1 MSFDWLAI
9 ALPPTLNIGL
19 SLPGYLIMGLA
30 VILTALLLFQVTR
43 MRHRAGSPSMTGV
56 GWLSLVGLA
65 AAGAVL
71 GGTLLLGFPLG
82 LYHAT
87 LPLLAFLPLLI
98 AAVWLGP
105 VPAVLVGWVTGLSWA
120 LFITGRPT
128 QPFEIA
134 LLGGLVSVMLGQR
147 YRGTLGSWLRQPLV
161 AMLLGALVVAWPLS
175 VLGTFG
181 AASYGSA
188 LSGLDRAVSA
198 VFPALVVNLGAALV
212 AGLLVQAALLVRPE
226 WRTIADDDLQIAPW
240 VQRLG
245 RRTLYTLI
253 PAVSL
258 AIVLLVAVVAVT
270 SYQVATG
277 LVINQMSRDAANAAS
292 GIPYFVQ
299 VGRSVIR
306 NLTQDSALVEADDQ
320 TRQDLLAEGLRA
332 VPFFEQLVYFEGG
345 QTALSAFPEFGPD
358 TVPLTPEEINRVGF
372 AVEDGVPAE
381 VMVYQPDASGQA
393 ALMSFIAPLEGEG
406 AALLGR
412 TTLDTNPVLTSLD
425 DLLRSG
431 IGGSGEG
438 LLIDSQNRILLYP
451 ARPERQQE
459 IFNLGAAR
467 SVRRTVGGGQAFR
480 QLKPDDTHQ
489 LVYVLPVEGQSN
501 WSVVIL
507 VPNETALSLAAQI
520 ALPLL
525 FLLVTLAV
533 ISVLVAVNGLQSV
546 TDPLGDLLGAAE
558 LISKGRLDQ
567 PVSIKREDELGRL
580 GTAFEEMRLRLIERL
595 DELERLLRVSR
606 SVSSNLELFRAVPP
620 ILSSA
625 LDVTSAAGVRLVLR
639 QTRGEQRQTYA
650 AGDAAASIAGLDAP
664 LLDLVEKQGTIVISQ
679 MWRASDAIDK
689 DVLPDTIKALVALP
703 LRRDRVYYGV
713 LWLAFEEEHQ
723 FDQPEMDFL
732 STLAGQTAIAVS
744 NASLFAEVEEK
755 QRELEAVLVSTADP
769 MIVTDQQGRI
779 TLINPAAE
787 EYFAIRGDKVRGR
800 KASEV
805 LFDQKLAALLSNPQQ
820 PVADL
825 ELLDRKGIYLAN
837 TSTIVSQDGAIAG
850 RVAVLRDV
858 THLKEL
864 DEIKTVFLR
873 MVSHDLRSP
882 LTYMR
887 GYLSMLP
894 MTGELNER
902 QSEAISKIENGIRY
916 ITDMTERLLYLSRLQ
931 FGDEAELELVPVD
944 LSDIMHAIRAEQ
956 TEFANENQ
964 IELTVKPSNGLP
976 LVVADVMLLRQA
988 VSNLVNNAIKYTP
1001 PGGHVNIQAYHEG
1014 EEQITLAVADDGVG
1028 IKPEHQKRLFEPFY
1042 RVPQRSSDTVRPRG
1056 TGLGLALVRA
1066 IAQVHDWTVTVKSE
1080 FGAGSTFCLTM
1091 PVANLSEIT
1100 LELDSVGK

>member
-1 MSFDWLAI
+1 
-9 ALPPTLNIGL
+9 
-19 SLPGYLIMGLA
+19 
-30 VILTALLLFQVTR
+30 
-43 MRHRAGSPSMTGV
+43 
-56 GWLSLVGLA
+56 
-65 AAGAVL
+65 
-71 GGTLLLGFPLG
+71 
-82 LYHAT
+82 
-87 LPLLAFLPLLI
+87 
-98 AAVWLGP
+98 
-105 VPAVLVGWVTGLSWA
+105 
-120 LFITGRPT
+120 
-128 QPFEIA
+128 
-134 LLGGLVSVMLGQR
+134 
-147 YRGTLGSWLRQPLV
+147 
-161 AMLLGALVVAWPLS
+161 
-175 VLGTFG
+175 
-181 AASYGSA
+181 
-188 LSGLDRAVSA
+188 
-198 VFPALVVNLGAALV
+198 
-212 AGLLVQAALLVRPE
+212 
-226 WRTIADDDLQIAPW
+226 
-240 VQRLG
+240 
-245 RRTLYTLI
+245 
-253 PAVSL
+253 
-258 AIVLLVAVVAVT
+258 
-270 SYQVATG
+270 
-277 LVINQMSRDAANAAS
+277 
-292 GIPYFVQ
+292 
-299 VGRSVIR
+299 
-306 NLTQDSALVEADDQ
+306 
-320 TRQDLLAEGLRA
+320 
-332 VPFFEQLVYFEGG
+332 
-345 QTALSAFPEFGPD
+345 
-358 TVPLTPEEINRVGF
+358 
-372 AVEDGVPAE
+372 
-381 VMVYQPDASGQA
+381 
-393 ALMSFIAPLEGEG
+393 MSFIAPVEGGE

-412 TTLDTNPVLTSLD
+412 TTLDTNPVLTSLG
-425 DLLRSG
+425 DLLQAG

-438 LLIDSQNRILLYP
+438 LLIDNRGRILLYP

-459 IFNLGAAR
+459 TFDLGAAR
-467 SVRRTVGGGQAFR
+467 AVRRPVGGGQAYR

-489 LVYVLPVEGQSN
+489 LVYVLPVEGQSS

-507 VPNETALSLAAQI
+507 VPNETALNLAAQI

-533 ISVLVAVNGLQSV
+533 ISVLVAVNALQNV
-546 TDPLGDLLGAAE
+546 TEPLGELLGAAE

-567 PVSIKREDELGRL
+567 SVKIEREDELGRL
-580 GTAFEEMRLRLIERL
+580 GGAFEEMRLRLIERL

-625 LDVTSAAGVRLVLR
+625 LDVTGAAGVRLVLR
-639 QTRGEQRQTYA
+639 QAHGEQRQTYA
-650 AGDAAASIAGLDAP
+650 AGDAAASMAGLDAP
-664 LLDLVEKQGTIVISQ
+664 LLDLVEKQGTVVISQ
-679 MWRASDAIDK
+679 MWRASGAIDK
-689 DVLPDTIKALVALP
+689 DLLPDTIKALVALP
-703 LRRDRVYYGV
+703 LRRDRVYQGV

-723 FDQPEMDFL
+723 FEQPEMDFL
-732 STLAGQTAIAVS
+732 TTLAGQTAIAVG
-744 NASLFAEVEEK
+744 NAALFAEVEEK

-769 MIVTDQQGRI
+769 MIVTDRQGRI

-800 KASEV
+800 KANEV
-805 LFDQKLAALLSNPQQ
+805 LFDQKLAALLTNPQQ

-894 MTGELNER
+894 MSGDLNER
-902 QSEAISKIENGIRY
+902 QSEAILKIENGIRY

-944 LSDIMHAIRAEQ
+944 LGDIMHAIHAEQ
-956 TEFANENQ
+956 TEFADANQ
-964 IELTVKPSNGLP
+964 IELAVKPSNGLP

-1001 PGGHVNIQAYHEG
+1001 PGGHVNIQAYREG
-1014 EEQITLAVADDGVG
+1014 EEQITLAVTDDGVG

-1042 RVPQRSSDTVRPRG
+1042 RVPQRSSDTLRPRG

-1100 LELDSVGK
+1100 LELDTFGK

>member
-1 MSFDWLAI
+1 M
-9 ALPPTLNIGL
+9 
-19 SLPGYLIMGLA
+19 
-30 VILTALLLFQVTR
+30 
-43 MRHRAGSPSMTGV
+43 
-56 GWLSLVGLA
+56 GWLGLVGLA

-71 GGTLLLGFPLG
+71 GGTLLLSFPLD
-82 LYHAT
+82 LYQAT

-98 AAVWLGP
+98 AAIWLGP

-128 QPFEIA
+128 QPFEVA

-147 YRGTLGSWLRQPLV
+147 YRGTVGSWLRQPLV

-181 AASYGSA
+181 ATSYGSA

-198 VFPALVVNLGAALV
+198 VFPALVVNLGAALI

-226 WRTIADDDLQIAPW
+226 WRAIADADLRTAPW

-320 TRQDLLAEGLRA
+320 ERQDLLAEGLRA

-345 QTALSAFPEFGPD
+345 QTALSAFPEFGPE

-381 VMVYQPDASGQA
+381 VMVYQPDALGQA

-459 IFNLGAAR
+459 TFDLGAAR

-558 LISKGRLDQ
+558 LIAKGRLDQ
-567 PVSIKREDELGRL
+567 PVTIKREDELGRL

-625 LDVTSAAGVRLVLR
+625 LDVTGAAGVRLVLR

-689 DVLPDTIKALVALP
+689 DMLPDTIKALVALP

-779 TLINPAAE
+779 TLINPSAE

-902 QSEAISKIENGIRY
+902 QSEIKTVFLRMVSHDLRSPLTYMRGYLSMLPMTGELNERQSEAIGKIENGIRY

-964 IELTVKPSNGLP
+964 IELAVKPSNGLP

-1001 PGGHVNIQAYHEG
+1001 PGGHVHIQAYREG
-1014 EEQITLAVADDGVG
+1014 DEQITLAVADDGVG